1 MTFGIEKRQIF
12 CLLGPNGAGKT
23 TSFGV
28 MTKGLPFDTGKLVIN
43 GENLITGFC
52 MQIDTL
58 WSTLSI
64 QQHLKIYAALKGLS
78 KQQTNRAIDYLLD
91 CFGLKDHSNKKAKE
105 ISGGMKRK
113 LGAALAIMGDP
124 DLLFLD
130 EPTTGLDPVGRS
142 QLWNL
147 LTELTQRKG
156 STVVVSTHY
165 VEDAELVA
173 DKLCNPILNFVNNY
187 CYRYSGEWKC
197 CDNRNNGRTQ
207 KEI

>member
-1 MTFGIEKRQIF
+1 MKALHNLTFGVEKSQIF

-23 TSFGV
+23 TSFGI
-28 MTKGLPFDTGKLVIN
+28 MTKRLPYEAGELVIKKD
-43 GENLITGFC
+43 NL
-52 MQIDTL
+52 QIGLCLQTDAL
-58 WSTLSI
+58 WESLSVE
-64 QQHLKIYAALKGLS
+64 QHLKTYAALKGLS
-78 KQQTNRAIDYLLD
+78 KQQTNQSVAYLLD
-91 CFGLKDHSNKKAKE
+91 SFGLKEHSNKKARK

-173 DKLCNPILNFVNNY
+173 DKLCNPIL
-187 CYRYSGEWKC
+187 KLH
-197 CDNRNNGRTQ
+197 
-207 KEI
+207 K